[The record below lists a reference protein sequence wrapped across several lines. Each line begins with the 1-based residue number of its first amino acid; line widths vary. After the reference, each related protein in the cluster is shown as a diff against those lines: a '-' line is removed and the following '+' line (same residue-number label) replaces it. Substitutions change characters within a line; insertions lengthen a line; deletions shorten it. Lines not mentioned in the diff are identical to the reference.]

1 MEGNNAVYG
10 QFAPNT
16 GAGQNVQQNV
26 GGGAVV
32 VQGQNGQFAQQ
43 FGQSVPQTNPN
54 GGTAPVGGNAQQM
67 FTQEQ
72 VNAIVSGRVNDINTR
87 YKTLEG
93 QNSQL
98 QALINQYTQEIENYK
113 RRDTLTQLGVQSYM
127 QEWVGFEANKLA
139 VNGKTFEDAV
149 KEVISKNPF
158 ILTSTVTQGQAP
170 QVNPQLPN
178 GNMGGSQ
185 GSANPVNNPSQNQQV
200 NPNGMANVGGNTQ
213 FGNTQPNAQN
223 NQPVGFTNNQNT
235 QNFQGGT
242 VQNQQVQQQGAMFTG
257 GTGVTGQ
264 SGGITNQ
271 SFDVKSFLE
280 SRTKR
285 K

>member
-26 GGGAVV
+26 GGGGVV

-54 GGTAPVGGNAQQM
+54 GGTAQVGGNAQQM

-113 RRDTLTQLGVQSYM
+113 RRDTLTQLGVQSSM
-127 QEWVGFEANKLA
+127 QEYVTFEANKLA
-139 VNGKTFEDAV
+139 VNGRSFDDAA
-149 KEVISKNPF
+149 KEVVSKNPF
-158 ILTSTVTQGQAP
+158 VLANTVTQGQAP
-170 QVNPQLPN
+170 NTTQQLPTGSN
-178 GNMGGSQ
+178 GGSQ
-185 GSANPVNNPSQNQQV
+185 GSANPVNNPAQTWQTAPNTGTNEVVQQNHPASQVGQQSGVVNKQFYGNNQGGFVQ
-200 NPNGMANVGGNTQ
+200 NPN
-213 FGNTQPNAQN
+213 
-223 NQPVGFTNNQNT
+223 
-235 QNFQGGT
+235 
-242 VQNQQVQQQGAMFTG
+242 VQQQGSVFVG

-264 SGGITNQ
+264 SGGITNEV
-271 SFDVKSFLE
+271 SDVNSYIKSK
-280 SRTKR
+280 TKF